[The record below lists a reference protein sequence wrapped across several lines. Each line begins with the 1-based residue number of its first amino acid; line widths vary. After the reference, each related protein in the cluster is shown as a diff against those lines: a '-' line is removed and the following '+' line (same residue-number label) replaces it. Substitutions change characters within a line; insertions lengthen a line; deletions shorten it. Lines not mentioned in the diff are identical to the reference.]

1 MTVDPEEFLAD
12 LGFAEL
18 DMRTRIPDRFLE
30 SPSQAQGI
38 DVETFRR
45 SLEQDDL
52 YGSSVR
58 ERETLFSFYS
68 FPLTLARRSRSK

>member
-12 LGFAEL
+12 LGFAES
-18 DMRTRIPDRFLE
+18 DMRMRIPDRFLE

-58 ERETLFSFYS
+58 ERH
-68 FPLTLARRSRSK
+68 LAFIVYNHSKNCP

>member
-12 LGFAEL
+12 LGFGES
-18 DMRTRIPDRFLE
+18 DMRMRIPDRFLE

-38 DVETFRR
+38 DVEIFRR

-58 ERETLFSFYS
+58 
-68 FPLTLARRSRSK
+68 